1 MLWGPRGGGSLGRGG
16 VGLPYFATVIGI
28 ICACARECTDPQ
40 GWPMTPESAAS
51 TQLVGLA
58 VGNLVGTGVGGSL
71 APPPSSSPP
80 SPVATSSGSGSPSQ
94 SGLLARENRF

>member
-1 MLWGPRGGGSLGRGG
+1 
-16 VGLPYFATVIGI
+16 
-28 ICACARECTDPQ
+28 
-40 GWPMTPESAAS
+40 MTPESAAS

-80 SPVATSSGSGSPSQ
+80 SPVDTSSGSGSPSQ
-94 SGLLARENRF
+94 STLRERIVFEADVGLLSSCFDEQATL